1 MIDLNNENI
10 EINSFYD
17 VNQKM
22 YTDEELKLYRD
33 LAGLT
38 LFSNY
43 EELMDSLDADQK
55 KQNKK
60 TVYGNQKIKKM

>member
-22 YTDEELKLYRD
+22 YTDEELKLYHD
-33 LAGLT
+33 LAGLP
-38 LFSNY
+38 LFSSY

-55 KQNKK
+55 KQNNK
-60 TVYGNQKIKKM
+60 TVNGNQKIKKM